1 MDQQTNDLLYKVPSH
16 VDYTEFPYGLDEEDI
31 PREHI
36 PVLKQLMQGNDVYV
50 AREAARLLCSWGDDE
65 GFEYLRHLVCDQ
77 PPITSEGM
85 AHPLRGYDDT
95 YKHILDSIRW
105 YWIRRTD
112 TGDGDKARKKVFGP
126 IAKIIYLSNQMQFEI
141 WGMFRLVEDQ
151 GFTEYIPTLKAHLEA
166 IIKNPKFH
174 HWKVGD
180 CVHLLMKFDPEF
192 VTKTLA
198 AHGYTLA
205 DFPSK

>member
-16 VDYTEFPYGLDEEDI
+16 VDYTQFPYELDDEDI
-31 PREHI
+31 PRERI
-36 PVLKQLMQGNDVYV
+36 PILKQLMQGSDVYV
-50 AREAARLLCSWGDDE
+50 AREVARLLCSWGDDE

-77 PPITSEGM
+77 PPITSHGV
-85 AHPLRGYDDT
+85 AHHLRGYDDT
-95 YKHILDSIRW
+95 YKHVLDSIKM
-105 YWIRRTD
+105 YWARRAD
-112 TGDGDKARKKVFGP
+112 SGEVEKARKKIFSP
-126 IAKIIYLSNQMQFEI
+126 IAKIIYLSTLMQFEI
-141 WGMFRLVEDQ
+141 AGLFPLIERE

-192 VTKTLA
+192 VTKTLV

-205 DFPSK
+205 DFPNK

>member
-16 VDYTEFPYGLDEEDI
+16 VDYTQFPYELDDEDI
-31 PREHI
+31 PRERI
-36 PVLKQLMQGNDVYV
+36 PVLKQLMQGSDVYV

-77 PPITSEGM
+77 PPITHHGM
-85 AHPLRGYDDT
+85 AHHLRGYDDT
-95 YKHILDSIRW
+95 YKHVLDSIKM
-105 YWIRRTD
+105 YWARLAD
-112 TGDGDKARKKVFGP
+112 SGEEEKVRKKVFSP
-126 IAKIIYLSNQMQFEI
+126 IAKIIYLSTLMQFEI
-141 WGMFRLVEDQ
+141 AGLFPLIERE

-174 HWKVGD
+174 HWKVAD
-180 CVHLLMKFDPEF
+180 CVHLLMQFDPEF

-205 DFPSK
+205 DFPNK

>member
-16 VDYTEFPYGLDEEDI
+16 VDYTQFPYELDDEDI
-31 PREHI
+31 PRERI
-36 PVLKQLMQGNDVYV
+36 PVLKQLMQDSDVYV

-77 PPITSEGM
+77 SPITSHGM
-85 AHPLRGYDDT
+85 AHHLRGYDDT
-95 YKHILDSIRW
+95 YKNILDSIIG
-105 YWIRRTD
+105 YWATRAD
-112 TGDGDKARKKVFGP
+112 AGDGEKARNKVFWP
-126 IAKIIYLSNQMQFEI
+126 IAKIINLSTLMQFEI
-141 WGMFRLVEDQ
+141 TRMFWLVKDN
-151 GFTEYIPTLKAHLEA
+151 GFTEYLPRLKAHLLA

-174 HWKVGD
+174 HWKVAD
-180 CVHLLMKFDPEF
+180 CIHLLMQFDPEF

-205 DFPSK
+205 DFPNK